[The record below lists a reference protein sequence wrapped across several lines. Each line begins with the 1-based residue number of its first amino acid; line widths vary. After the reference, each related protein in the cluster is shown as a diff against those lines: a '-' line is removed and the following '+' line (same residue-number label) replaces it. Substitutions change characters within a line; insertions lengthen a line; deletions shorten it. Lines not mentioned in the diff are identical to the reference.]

1 MNNPEVEIL
10 NQLLKAIDQK
20 NFDLSV
26 WKIKT
31 NLLIKKLFGEADDKL
46 KLIDALHY
54 DYSSWSL
61 RDQSGSKQAD
71 AVKEQ
76 ARGIIEAAIMELS
89 VSSSND
95 VINELRNDLTGS
107 QLDQLQQL
115 IKQTNVDEKALADF
129 FSKISPE
136 VKDRVLARLIL
147 NTNR

>member
-76 ARGIIEAAIMELS
+76 AKGIIEAAIMELS
-89 VSSSND
+89 VSSSNE